1 MIKNRLQRFR
11 KTIAE
16 LALDFKVLQLA
27 CSLILLTALYG
38 CSPSSSEDFQREG
51 EALTRTL
58 IKHLEAIETQED
70 LLRAEP
76 VLKKDFEAYV
86 DLISE
91 AREQQLRH
99 ADEIV
104 VDASSDFSVSGELK
118 EEMRRIY
125 SMEGGREII
134 ERSQQEALVRL
145 DAYERAQ
152 AKQRK

>member
-1 MIKNRLQRFR
+1 MIKNQLQNLR

-16 LALDFKVLQLA
+16 LALDFGVLQRV
-27 CSLILLTALYG
+27 CSLILLIGLYG

-76 VLKKDFEAYV
+76 ALKKDFEAYV
-86 DLISE
+86 DLISQ
-91 AREQQLRH
+91 AREQQLRR

-118 EEMRRIY
+118 EAMRRIY
-125 SMEGGREII
+125 AMEGGREII
-134 ERSQQEALVRL
+134 ERAQQEALVRL

-152 AKQRK
+152 TKQRK

>member
-1 MIKNRLQRFR
+1 MIKNQLQNLR

-16 LALDFKVLQLA
+16 LALDFGVLQWA
-27 CSLILLTALYG
+27 CSLILLIGLYG

-76 VLKKDFEAYV
+76 TLKKDFEAYV
-86 DLISE
+86 DLITQ
-91 AREQQLRH
+91 AREQQLRR

-118 EEMRRIY
+118 EVMRRIY
-125 SMEGGREII
+125 AMEGGREII
-134 ERSQQEALVRL
+134 ERAQQEALVRL

-152 AKQRK
+152 TKQRK